1 LGEFWVELLESFDE
15 SPELFEELFDESPEL
30 FEESPEV
37 FEEPDC
43 ELELAPLL
51 LVVWVFPCPEAQAAR
66 DASTRTPHKKIAN
79 PERLRRTDIRSS
91 HRHVGERTEEAA
103 PGPSGS
109 CRGPERHYDARMP
122 LLGLTLTPAGE
133 ERLAARPPQ
142 LALSDVQTRDVEPGR
157 PVRLLDARGRTRAAG
172 VADPENELLRLWS
185 HGDESRAPDAAFLR
199 GKLAAALELRRT
211 LGLADGESAYRLVN
225 GEGDGLSGLAADVY
239 GPFAVVTALSRGL
252 LGHARLLAQWALE
265 LLPATGLPLR
275 GAVLK
280 ARLKASGNAPERS
293 KDDVVGETP
302 PDKLVVRESRVPYEV
317 HLRGGINVGLFTD
330 MREHRAGLGRF
341 VRGKRVLNTFAYT
354 GALSVAAAR
363 AGAAVI
369 TSVDL
374 AAGPLAWAR
383 ANFALSGLDPA
394 AHRWEISDVFRFLE
408 AERARRAAYD
418 VVILDPPTVS
428 GARAALWAQ
437 KRDYP
442 ELIAAACALL
452 PDEGGHLWISS
463 NTHRGP
469 SVLKQVDAG
478 LALARREAQLLELG
492 GLPPDYPT
500 PLNWPAAR
508 YLEVCQLRVGGPLPD

>member
-1 LGEFWVELLESFDE
+1 MMR
-15 SPELFEELFDESPEL
+15 
-30 FEESPEV
+30 
-37 FEEPDC
+37 
-43 ELELAPLL
+43 A
-51 LVVWVFPCPEAQAAR
+51 
-66 DASTRTPHKKIAN
+66 
-79 PERLRRTDIRSS
+79 
-91 HRHVGERTEEAA
+91 
-103 PGPSGS
+103 
-109 CRGPERHYDARMP
+109 MP
-122 LLGLTLTPAGE
+122 LLGVMITGVGAG
-133 ERLAARPPQ
+133 RLDARPPQ
-142 LALSDVQTRDVEPGR
+142 LALGDVESSRELEPGR
-157 PVRLLDARGRTRAAG
+157 PVRLVDGHGRTLAVG

-185 HGDESRAPDAAFLR
+185 HGDDARAPDAVFIRAT
-199 GKLAAALELRRT
+199 LAAALELRRT

-239 GPFAVVTALSRGL
+239 GQFAVITALSRGL
-252 LGHARLLAQWALE
+252 LGFARLLAESALE
-265 LLPATGLPLR
+265 LLPAAGLPLR

-280 ARLKASGNAPERS
+280 TRLKGTGVAPERA
-293 KDDVVGETP
+293 KDDVVGEAP
-302 PDKLVVRESRVPYEV
+302 PDKLVVRESGVPYEL

-330 MREHRAGLGRF
+330 MREHRAGLARF

-363 AGAAVI
+363 AGASAI

-394 AHRWEISDVFRFLE
+394 PHRWEVSDVFRFLE
-408 AERARRAAYD
+408 AELARGTTHD

-428 GARAALWAQ
+428 GARASLWAQ

-442 ELIAAACALL
+442 ELIAAACAVL
-452 PDEGGHLWISS
+452 PAEGGHLWISS

-469 SVLKQVDAG
+469 SVLKHVEAG
-478 LALARREAQLLELG
+478 LALADRPARILEIG

-508 YLEVCQLRVGGPLPD
+508 YLEVCQLRVGAARG

>member
-1 LGEFWVELLESFDE
+1 V
-15 SPELFEELFDESPEL
+15 
-30 FEESPEV
+30 
-37 FEEPDC
+37 
-43 ELELAPLL
+43 
-51 LVVWVFPCPEAQAAR
+51 
-66 DASTRTPHKKIAN
+66 
-79 PERLRRTDIRSS
+79 
-91 HRHVGERTEEAA
+91 
-103 PGPSGS
+103 
-109 CRGPERHYDARMP
+109 P

-142 LALSDVQTRDVEPGR
+142 LAFSDVQSGRDLEPGR
-157 PVRLLDARGRTRAAG
+157 PVRLLDAHGRTRAAG
-172 VADPENELLRLWS
+172 VADPENELFRLWS
-185 HGDESRAPDAAFLR
+185 LGDESRPPDAAFLR
-199 GKLAAALELRRT
+199 GRLAPALALRQT

-225 GEGDGLSGLAADVY
+225 GEGDGLSGLSVDVY
-239 GPFAVVTALSRGL
+239 GPYAVVTALSRGL
-252 LGHARLLAQWALE
+252 LGHARLLAQCALE
-265 LLPATGLPLR
+265 LLPAAGLPLR
-275 GAVLK
+275 GTVLK
-280 ARLKASGNAPERS
+280 TRLKASGNAPERA
-293 KDDVVGETP
+293 KDDVGGDEP
-302 PDKLVVRESRVPYEV
+302 PEKLVVRESGVPYEV

-330 MREHRAGLGRF
+330 MREHRAGLARF

-363 AGAAVI
+363 AGAAEI

-383 ANFALSGLDPA
+383 ANFALSGLDA
-394 AHRWEISDVFRFLE
+394 AHRWEVSDVFRFLE
-408 AERARRAAYD
+408 AERARRATYD

-428 GARAALWAQ
+428 GARASLWAQ

-452 PDEGGHLWISS
+452 PEAGGHLWISS

-478 LALARREAQLLELG
+478 LALASREAQVLELG

-508 YLEVCQLRVGGPLPD
+508 YLEVCQLRVGAPLPD